1 MKNYKALKSADK
13 VSVAKVKVVDQD
25 KQDEV
30 RDDDGFIVKYA
41 REEVSHEEL
50 RVVKKVYNSS
60 TGEVLDDSITSYNL
74 NEVARN
80 IAKCKSDISIMQA
93 EKADLEQL
101 EKDLKAL

>member
-1 MKNYKALKSADK
+1 MKDYKSLKSANK
-13 VSVAKVKVVDQD
+13 VSVVKVKVVDRP

-30 RDDDGFIVKYA
+30 KDDDGITVDYA

-60 TGEVLDDSITSYNL
+60 TGEALDDSIVSYNL

-80 IAKCKSDISIMQA
+80 IAKCKSDISVIQA
-93 EKADLEQL
+93 EQADLEQL